1 MNALRTWY
9 AGLQDRERQFV
20 ALGSVGV
27 LVMVLIFGVFL
38 PLHAAVSSARKSNE
52 TKRTDLAWM
61 QHNAPEVRAAEGRF
75 AADSGEPA
83 MVLVDRL
90 GRELGL
96 ADALRGTAPN
106 GAGVRVQLESA
117 PFDLMVAWL
126 AALDERYGLA
136 VESITV
142 DRAAKPGV
150 VNANITLAQSHH

>member
-27 LVMVLIFGVFL
+27 LLMILIFGVLL
-38 PLHAAVSSARKSNE
+38 PLHSAVSSARKSNE
-52 TKRTDLAWM
+52 TKRADLAWM
-61 QHNAPEVRAAEGRF
+61 QQNAPEVRAAEGRL
-75 AADSGEPA
+75 AADTGEPA

-117 PFDLMVAWL
+117 PFDLVVAWL

-136 VESITV
+136 IESITV

-150 VNANITLAQSHH
+150 VNANITFAQSRR